1 MGLFSAAR
9 SARRDNK
16 ELGDGVWRRAYD
28 RFGRSLDRVHQVL
41 EGIED
46 DDLHNALILIAN
58 HLADLQARV
67 RTVCVAAQATCPS
80 SGDDIPNELHAVH
93 RLLSKAANDL
103 AAAAQVAAMARMDGE
118 RWGYASAGM
127 ENVAMRADLVADG
140 ISAAEAE
147 LARHSGTNAS

>member
-9 SARRDNK
+9 EARRDTK

-28 RFGRSLDRVHQVL
+28 RFGRSLDRVHQIL

-46 DDLHNALILIAN
+46 NDLHNALIMIAN

-67 RTVCVAAQATCPS
+67 RAVCVSAQKKSPS
-80 SGDDIPNELHAVH
+80 TGADIPHELYAVH

-103 AAAAQVAAMARMDGE
+103 ATTAQVAAMARLDGE
-118 RWGYASAGM
+118 RWGFASAGL

-140 ISAAEAE
+140 ISAAEIE
-147 LARHSGTNAS
+147 LAKH

>member
-28 RFGRSLDRVHQVL
+28 RFGRSLDRVHQIL

-58 HLADLQARV
+58 HLADLQSRV
-67 RTVCVAAQATCPS
+67 RTVCVAAQLQCPS
-80 SGDDIPNELHAVH
+80 DGQNIPNELHEVH

-103 AAAAQVAAMARMDGE
+103 ATTAQVAAMSRLDGE
-118 RWGYASAGM
+118 RWGYESAGL

-140 ISAAEAE
+140 IAAAEAE
-147 LARHSGTNAS
+147 LARH